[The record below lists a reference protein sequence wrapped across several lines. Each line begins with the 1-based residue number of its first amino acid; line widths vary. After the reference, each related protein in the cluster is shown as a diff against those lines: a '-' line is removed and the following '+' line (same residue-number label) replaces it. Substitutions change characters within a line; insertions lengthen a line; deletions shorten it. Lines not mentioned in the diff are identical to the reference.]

1 MTDEALKV
9 TDQRRAELEEIREAS
24 GGTLNP
30 EDVIEYARDEETALH
45 GVFTWDD
52 TAAAHQHRLWQARQI
67 IRVCVTLREEIDN
80 QPFRTYVSLTED
92 RGEGGYRLLN
102 DVLTDTDLRER
113 LLAQAL
119 RELTAWQRKYDH
131 LTALAP
137 IFEAASK
144 VKKRTTKQR
153 LSRKAGGSA
162 TKPRRVRVAA
172 AAG

>member
-1 MTDEALKV
+1 MTDEPKV
-9 TDQRRAELEEIREAS
+9 TDQRRAELEVIREAS

-30 EDVIEYARDEETALH
+30 EAVIEYARDESTALH
-45 GVFTWDD
+45 AAFTWDD
-52 TAAAHQHRLWQARQI
+52 TEAAHQHRLWQARQI
-67 IRVCVTLREEIDN
+67 IRVCVTLRGELDN

-92 RGEGGYRLLN
+92 RGESGYRLLD
-102 DVLTDTDLRER
+102 DVLTDTDMRER
-113 LLAQAL
+113 LLVQAL
-119 RELTAWQRKYDH
+119 RELANWQRKYDH

-153 LSRKAGGSA
+153 LSRKRGGA
-162 TKPRRVRVAA
+162 AMKPRRVKVAA